1 MVLTDWFK
9 GFEKGIAKLSEEQR
23 ETFFREC
30 GRNCVQCGTLQI
42 YKDLYEQAAGDLDRF
57 FAIADE
63 QPGVRCETVEK
74 DAVYNLVNCTSGAM
88 SLHICS
94 VNAQGKASFMS
105 CSRCGKTGVPHS
117 DIDKLHQVSASKCS
131 GTGLRSFQRP
141 SVLRKRSLCHR
152 VPGSCRNCLNT
163 PHPAMPDG

>member
-1 MVLTDWFK
+1 MEFTDWFK

-63 QPGVRCETVEK
+63 LPGVTVEK
-74 DAVYNLVNCTSGAM
+74 DAVYNLYFLECTCG
-88 SLHICS
+88 LHK
-94 VNAQGKASFMS
+94 QGYVSTPMLCE
-105 CSRCGKTGVPHS
+105 CSRQSILYVLHS
-117 DIDKLHQVSASKCS
+117 LWQD
-131 GTGLRSFQRP
+131 RRP
-141 SVLRKRSLCHR
+141 SL
-152 VPGSCRNCLNT
+152 
-163 PHPAMPDG
+163 